1 MIGGVILRIDRVKF
15 VTALMHS
22 DMTIMQLSAVSGV
35 SRCTLSAIKSGK
47 SCSKQTVERVAK
59 ALGLRPDDLKEV
71 SA

>member
-1 MIGGVILRIDRVKF
+1 MRIDRIKF
-15 VTALMHS
+15 VTALMHT

-59 ALGLRPDDLKEV
+59 ALGLHPDDLKEV

>member
-1 MIGGVILRIDRVKF
+1 MRIDRVKF
-15 VTALMHS
+15 VTALMYS

-59 ALGLRPDDLKEV
+59 ALGLHPDDLKEV

>member
-1 MIGGVILRIDRVKF
+1 MRIDRVKF